1 MLFDSI
7 VFAGRDINRM
17 VTAVTQALCN
27 QTGITFIRFDL
38 LSLLGKLGSR
48 REDDTFD
55 PGSCANGRFRLRY
68 TGKSTLL

>member
-7 VFAGRDINRM
+7 VFAGRDIDWV
-17 VTAVTQALCN
+17 VTAIAQALCD
-27 QTGITFIRFDL
+27 QTGIALIRFDP